1 MPRYSIAATASRP
14 PGRSSTPSSMSG
26 AQPRPPPCRNILP
39 VAGARG
45 NPIYCSNATTENG
58 TTRSRNKWLIKSIQ
72 LVRGKLVILAGDV
85 GGTKCNLALF
95 SEKGGTL
102 TPVFKQRFA
111 SKEFA
116 QFERIVKEFSRQAAD
131 HLGKESIIAAGFGI
145 AGPVINGTVRAT
157 NLPWIV
163 DTKALIKE
171 LDVPH
176 VVLLNDLGATG
187 HSIEHLPPEDFCVL
201 NTGTPEPGG
210 TRALIAAGTGLG
222 QSFLVWDGDRYRV
235 VPSEGG
241 HSDFAPHTDEQ
252 IELLKF
258 MRTRYPQ
265 VSWEL
270 ILSGR
275 GFRTLHEFLSSTVK
289 HPIFEDPDA
298 DPAPFITKTGLSK
311 ECPVCVKTLDLWTA
325 IYGAE
330 AGNLALKVLA
340 LGGVYVAGGI
350 AVKILPKMQDG
361 SFFKSFRDKW
371 HFTEMLTNVPVSVV
385 LNESAPLIGAAYEA
399 LATLGR

>member
-1 MPRYSIAATASRP
+1 
-14 PGRSSTPSSMSG
+14 
-26 AQPRPPPCRNILP
+26 
-39 VAGARG
+39 
-45 NPIYCSNATTENG
+45 
-58 TTRSRNKWLIKSIQ
+58 
-72 LVRGKLVILAGDV
+72 VILAGDV

-95 SEKGGTL
+95 AENNGKL
-102 TPVFKQRFA
+102 EFVFRERFA

-116 QFERIVKEFSRQAAD
+116 QFDLIIREFSRRAAP
-131 HLGKESIIAAGFGI
+131 HLNGDKIQAAGFGV
-145 AGPVINGTVRAT
+145 AGPVIDNRIHAT

-163 DTKALIKE
+163 DAE
-171 LDVPH
+171 
-176 VVLLNDLGATG
+176 VLAQEVGVKSIVLVNDLGATG
-187 HSIEHLPPEDFCVL
+187 HSLAHLSPEDFCVL
-201 NTGTPEPGG
+201 NVGTAVPGAS
-210 TRALIAAGTGLG
+210 RALLAAGTGLG
-222 QSFLVWDGDRYRV
+222 EGILFWDGKRYKV

-241 HSDFAPHTDEQ
+241 HSDYAPRTDQQ

-258 MRTRYPQ
+258 MRHRYPQ

-275 GFRTLHEFLSSTVK
+275 GFRTLHEFIAPSVK

-298 DPAPFITKTGLSK
+298 DPAPFITKSGLDRS
-311 ECPVCVKTLDLWTA
+311 CPVCVETLDLWTN

-350 AVKILPKMQDG
+350 AVKILPKMKDG
-361 SFFKSFRDKW
+361 TFFNSFKDKW
-371 HFTEMLTNVPVSVV
+371 HFEKMLLDVPVSIV

-399 LATLGR
+399 YATIR

>member
-1 MPRYSIAATASRP
+1 M
-14 PGRSSTPSSMSG
+14 
-26 AQPRPPPCRNILP
+26 
-39 VAGARG
+39 
-45 NPIYCSNATTENG
+45 
-58 TTRSRNKWLIKSIQ
+58 
-72 LVRGKLVILAGDV
+72 ILAGDV

-95 SEKGGTL
+95 AEKDGKL
-102 TPVFKQRFA
+102 DVVFRERFA

-116 QFERIVKEFSRQAAD
+116 KFDLIIHEFLRRAAPC
-131 HLGKESIIAAGFGI
+131 LGQRKICAAGFGV
-145 AGPVINGTVRAT
+145 AGPVINNRIHTT

-163 DTKALIKE
+163 DAGILSKE
-171 LDVPH
+171 IAVEA

-187 HSIEHLPPEDFCVL
+187 HSLEHLSPGDLCVL
-201 NTGTPEPGG
+201 NQGKPLPGAS
-210 TRALIAAGTGLG
+210 RALLAAGTGLG
-222 QSFLVWDGDRYRV
+222 EGILFWEGTRYKV

-241 HSDFAPHTDEQ
+241 HSDFAPRTDQQ

-258 MRTRYPQ
+258 MRHRYPQ

-275 GFRTLHEFLSSTVK
+275 GFRTLHEFIAPSVK
-289 HPIFEDPDA
+289 HSIFEDPDA
-298 DPAPFITKTGLSK
+298 DPAPFITKSGLDRT
-311 ECPVCVKTLDLWTA
+311 CPVCVEALDLWTSV
-325 IYGAE
+325 YGAE

-361 SFFKSFRDKW
+361 TFLTAFKDKW
-371 HFTEMLTNVPVSVV
+371 HYAEMLGEVPVSIV

-399 LATLGR
+399 FAAVK

>member
-1 MPRYSIAATASRP
+1 M
-14 PGRSSTPSSMSG
+14 
-26 AQPRPPPCRNILP
+26 
-39 VAGARG
+39 
-45 NPIYCSNATTENG
+45 
-58 TTRSRNKWLIKSIQ
+58 
-72 LVRGKLVILAGDV
+72 ILAGDV

-95 SEKGGTL
+95 AETNGKL
-102 TPVFKQRFA
+102 EFVFRERFA

-116 QFERIVKEFSRQAAD
+116 KFDLIIREFLRRAAPY
-131 HLGKESIIAAGFGI
+131 LGQQKIRAAGFGV
-145 AGPVINGTVRAT
+145 AGPVIDNRIHAT

-163 DTKALIKE
+163 DAGTLAQEVGVPSIALM
-171 LDVPH
+171 
-176 VVLLNDLGATG
+176 NDLGATG
-187 HSIEHLPPEDFCVL
+187 HSLRHLPPEDFCVL
-201 NTGTPEPGG
+201 NEGTPVPGAS
-210 TRALIAAGTGLG
+210 RALLAAGTGLG
-222 QSFLVWDGDRYRV
+222 EGILFWDGNRYKV

-241 HSDFAPHTDEQ
+241 HSDFSPRSDQQ

-258 MRTRYPQ
+258 MRHRYPQ

-275 GFRTLHEFLSSTVK
+275 GFRTLHEFIAPSVK

-298 DPAPFITKTGLSK
+298 DPAPFITKSGLDHS
-311 ECPVCVKTLDLWTA
+311 CPVCVETLDLWTN

-350 AVKILPKMQDG
+350 AVKILPKMTDG
-361 SFFKSFRDKW
+361 TFFKSFQDKW
-371 HFTEMLTNVPVSVV
+371 HFENMLADVPVSIV

-399 LATLGR
+399 YAGIK